1 MLNIDTIAELNY
13 LFGERIGVIFFD
25 PTQFSSLLIRFF
37 INLVVVAVI
46 ARVFYF
52 PKSRRRDYMFI
63 FINMAMSIFMLVS
76 LMEGDAMNTGAA
88 LGLFAI
94 FGIMRFR
101 TEAVPIREMT
111 YLFMLIAL
119 SVVNALAHG
128 EYHPKSDYWSG
139 VGLITLLFVN
149 MVFVIMAW
157 LFESSLLSNIGC
169 SKYIV
174 YDNVT
179 LLTPDKRDEL
189 KADLEKRTGLK
200 IDRVEVGTIDF
211 LKDSCMIRIFYDA
224 EADRGSSIQEMARMP
239 K

>member
-1 MLNIDTIAELNY
+1 
-13 LFGERIGVIFFD
+13 
-25 PTQFSSLLIRFF
+25 
-37 INLVVVAVI
+37 
-46 ARVFYF
+46 
-52 PKSRRRDYMFI
+52 
-63 FINMAMSIFMLVS
+63 
-76 LMEGDAMNTGAA
+76 
-88 LGLFAI
+88 
-94 FGIMRFR
+94 
-101 TEAVPIREMT
+101 
-111 YLFMLIAL
+111 
-119 SVVNALAHG
+119 
-128 EYHPKSDYWSG
+128 
-139 VGLITLLFVN
+139 
-149 MVFVIMAW
+149 MAW